1 MQSREKSDAA
11 SLARYN
17 QSMWGFSSYM
27 LSRPADGAADG
38 TANVGIF
45 GTARPYNTVGLGI
58 TDIESSLRSLDVP
71 LGKYG
76 HTPQVIHNTH
86 MVPAGQNSRAP
97 MTAVPRLTNPAR
109 DVRSAPGRID
119 PGPPVPVP
127 MPVFAPAQTAGA
139 SSRLHIKDQF
149 ASPL

>member
-1 MQSREKSDAA
+1 MQTREKSDAA

-17 QSMWGFSSYM
+17 QSMWDFSGYM
-27 LSRPADGAADG
+27 LSRPSDGAADG

-45 GTARPYNTVGLGI
+45 GTARPYKTVGLCP

-71 LGKYG
+71 LGKHG
-76 HTPQVIHNTH
+76 HMPQVVHNTY
-86 MVPAGQNSRAP
+86 MVPAGQDAQAP

-109 DVRSAPGRID
+109 DVRSAPGRTD
-119 PGPPVPVP
+119 PGPPVPIP
-127 MPVFAPAQTAGA
+127 MPVFTPIQTAGA
-139 SSRLHIKDQF
+139 SSRLHIKDNF